1 MGMGIMGLYW
11 DIKRTL
17 SYNAL
22 FNFII
27 GSRGAGKTYGALKY
41 CVEKFIEHRDK
52 GRKPWQFLYVRRLST
67 ELEKLTKMRG
77 GRLFNAVQAE
87 FPDNVLSA
95 ESNILKCDGEVCG
108 YSQPLSTA
116 SILKSDSF
124 PHVKMIVFDEFI
136 IDNRGTYHYLKDE
149 VTKFLDL
156 YETVARNRDVI
167 CMFLSN
173 AVSVTN
179 PYFDF
184 FHLDKPMNGDIQ
196 RFGTAKDILVQNV
209 VPAELMAIKKDS
221 RFGNILKD
229 TEYLEYAYD
238 NEWLLDNTDFIESKT
253 QRSEYFL
260 TLRYKDTNIGIWYDP
275 AQWVYYVSNDVDLQ
289 FKRVYSVTT
298 DDHKPNMLLLK
309 TAKKTAFFGN
319 LITAYESGA
328 VRYESMKLKNWFR
341 DIMRMCIS

>member
-1 MGMGIMGLYW
+1 MGLYW

-27 GSRGAGKTYGALKY
+27 GSRGAGKTYGSLKY
-41 CVEKFIEHRDK
+41 CVEKFLESQKRGK
-52 GRKPWQFLYVRRLST
+52 TPWQFLYVRRLST

-77 GRLFNAVQAE
+77 GRLFNAVQKE
-87 FPDNVLSA
+87 FPDHKLTA

-108 YSQPLSTA
+108 YAQPLSTA
-116 SILKSDSF
+116 SILKSDAF
-124 PHVKMIVFDEFI
+124 PYVKMIVFDEFI

-156 YETVARNRDVI
+156 YETVARTRDVT

-184 FHLDKPMNGDIQ
+184 FHLDKPLNGDIQ
-196 RFGTAKDILVQNV
+196 RFGKTKDILVQNV

-221 RFGNILKD
+221 RFGNILKG

-238 NEWLLDNTDFIESKT
+238 NEWLLDNTDFIEDKT

-260 TLRYKDTNIGIWYDP
+260 TLRYKDTYLGIWYDP
-275 AQWVYYVSNDVDLQ
+275 VQWVYYVSNNVDLQ
-289 FKRVYSVTT
+289 FKRMYSVTT

-309 TAKKTAFFGN
+309 TAKKTSFLSN
-319 LITAYESGA
+319 LILAYESGA
-328 VRYESMKLKNWFR
+328 VRYESLKLKNWFR

>member
-1 MGMGIMGLYW
+1 MGLYW

-41 CVEKFIEHRDK
+41 NVEKFIEHRDK
-52 GRKPWQFLYVRRLST
+52 GREPWQFLYVRRLST

-77 GRLFNAVQAE
+77 GRLFNAVQKE
-87 FPDNVLSA
+87 FADHALTA

-124 PHVKMIVFDEFI
+124 PNVKMIVFDEFI

-196 RFGTAKDILVQNV
+196 RFGAAKDILVQNV
-209 VPAELMAIKKDS
+209 VPAELMAMKKDS
-221 RFGNILKD
+221 RFGNILKG

-275 AQWVYYVSNDVDLQ
+275 AQWLYYVSNDVDLQ

>member
-1 MGMGIMGLYW
+1 MGLYW

-27 GSRGAGKTYGALKY
+27 GSRGAGKTYGSLKY
-41 CVEKFIEHRDK
+41 CMEKFIEHRDR
-52 GRKPWQFLYVRRLST
+52 GREPWQFLYVRRLST

-87 FPDNVLSA
+87 FPNHVLSA

-124 PHVKMIVFDEFI
+124 PNVKMILFDEFI

-167 CMFLSN
+167 CLFLSN

-196 RFGTAKDILVQNV
+196 RFGAAKDILVQNV

-221 RFGNILKD
+221 RFGNILKG

-275 AQWVYYVSNDVDLQ
+275 AQWLYYVSNDVDLQ

>member
-1 MGMGIMGLYW
+1 MGLYW

-41 CVEKFIEHRDK
+41 NVEKFIEHRSK
-52 GRKPWQFLYVRRLST
+52 GREPWQFLYVRRLST

-77 GRLFNAVQAE
+77 GRLFNAVQKE
-87 FPDNVLSA
+87 FPDHVLTA

-124 PHVKMIVFDEFI
+124 PNVKMIVFDEFI

-196 RFGTAKDILVQNV
+196 RFGAAKDILVQNV

-221 RFGNILKD
+221 RFGNILKG

-238 NEWLLDNTDFIESKT
+238 NEWLLDNTDFIEDKT

-275 AQWVYYVSNDVDLQ
+275 SQWIYYVSNDVDLQ
-289 FKRVYSVTT
+289 FKRMYSVTT
-298 DDHKPNMLLLK
+298 EDHKPNMLLLK